1 VTLLGTVTFALP
13 LVSDTT
19 EPPAGAAE
27 VIVTVHAEVP
37 GAFTVADEQF
47 KLLRLMTVGGT
58 NASVAVWLTALS
70 VAVTMTFI
78 ALFTVPVEAVKF
90 ALLWPAATVT
100 FAGTVTAAFPLAK
113 ETEVALAAD
122 LFNATVQALVA
133 LLPSV
138 EGAQE
143 RPTSVAGPL
152 ASSVNVCVLPSVAVS
167 SAVWSDVTAATV
179 AVNPAEVCP

>member
-100 FAGTVTAAFPLAK
+100 FAGTVTAAFPLARA
-113 ETEVALAAD
+113 TEVATAAD
-122 LFNATVQALVA
+122 LFNVTVQELVA

-143 RPTSVAGPL
+143 RPTKVAGAL
-152 ASSVNVCVLPSVAVS
+152 AVSVNCWLLFPRVAVS
-167 SAVWSDVTAATV
+167 SAV
-179 AVNPAEVCP
+179 